1 MAKEE
6 LPSGKMQCL
15 IAENTVI
22 QGNLLFTDG
31 MHLDGKIVGDIA
43 AADNKANL
51 LVISRKGRVK
61 GNIKVRDVVIDGAV
75 EGNIQVTHKIKLMA
89 NASITGN
96 INYGKIEITDGAV
109 INGKLSSAAGGT
121 ATAAA
126 KVTTATATKAK
137 DLQGVA

>member
-6 LPSGKMQCL
+6 LSSGKMQCL

-43 AADNKANL
+43 AADNKPNL

-61 GNIKVRDVVIDGAV
+61 GNIKVRDVVIDGTV
-75 EGNIQVTHKIKLMA
+75 EGNIQVTNKIKLMA
-89 NASITGN
+89 NANITGN
-96 INYGKIEITDGAV
+96 INYGKIEIIDGAV
-109 INGKLSSAAGGT
+109 INGKLTSAAGAT
-121 ATAAA
+121 ATTAA
-126 KVTTATATKAK
+126 KVTTATATKTK

>member
-6 LPSGKMQCL
+6 LSSGKMQCL

-43 AADNKANL
+43 AADNKPNL

-61 GNIKVRDVVIDGAV
+61 GNIKVRDVIIDGAV
-75 EGNIQVTHKIKLMA
+75 EGNIHVTHKIKLMA
-89 NASITGN
+89 NARITGN
-96 INYGKIEITDGAV
+96 ISYGKIEIIDGAV
-109 INGKLSSAAGGT
+109 INGKLSSAT
-121 ATAAA
+121 TAA
-126 KVTTATATKAK
+126 KVTAATPTSTK